1 MEGVVATQARVRAGG
16 WCSVGGPPLPSAPYR
31 LLLPSC
37 PTSRLLPP
45 SVLTQVEMS
54 FSGSTQVL
62 SYPQKKGG
70 QDGGGSRYRLHQE
83 MQVRGQDPWAC
94 GGRNP
99 RCGRGTHLVS
109 VWGAAMTGPIAP
121 AFPVQVGVLAPP
133 ASSAGARVPLV
144 SAHGPRESSRVLTA
158 VDDRRWLLV
167 KPLSTTVFYKAFYK
181 LLLYFLTFR

>member
-16 WCSVGGPPLPSAPYR
+16 WCSGGGGASPIRPLSAPAAQ
-31 LLLPSC
+31 LSHLSPPSSKC
-37 PTSRLLPP
+37 PNSGRNEFLWLNPGALLPP
-45 SVLTQVEMS
+45 EEGR
-54 FSGSTQVL
+54 SGWRREQISL
-62 SYPQKKGG
+62 APGDAG
-70 QDGGGSRYRLHQE
+70 A
-83 MQVRGQDPWAC
+83 WA
-94 GGRNP
+94 GPLGAAPP

-109 VWGAAMTGPIAP
+109 VWGAAMTGPISP
-121 AFPVQVGVLAPP
+121 AFPVQVGVLVPP